1 MNSLYKKSHYYI
13 FMNMESANRLY
24 ANRSLLDKFSYL
36 SNNREYIRGITM
48 QIGAI
53 FGVKALY
60 NLFENEKEVKYYL
73 NLVNK
78 ILDTNL
84 INDIF
89 KKEYFEDKN
98 NYHNDIKQMIMRL
111 QGYKE
116 GIDENIILPRNFN
129 VSIIKNI

>member
-1 MNSLYKKSHYYI
+1 
-13 FMNMESANRLY
+13 MNMESANRLY

-78 ILDTNL
+78 ILDTN
-84 INDIF
+84 
-89 KKEYFEDKN
+89 
-98 NYHNDIKQMIMRL
+98 
-111 QGYKE
+111 
-116 GIDENIILPRNFN
+116 
-129 VSIIKNI
+129 